1 MPPVRTDARVEDT
14 VWVVDDVKRDM
25 EQDSTDARYP
35 DPGDVANPCVS
46 TSVAG
51 TEMTAVAPGAGS
63 GCAAGLEHRQ
73 AAGRG
78 ELVEGGDR
86 GHRVARGVQPW
97 TPGT

>member
-51 TEMTAVAPGAGS
+51 TEMTAVARGAVD
-63 GCAAGLEHRQ
+63 AP
-73 AAGRG
+73 RG
-78 ELVEGGDR
+78 
-86 GHRVARGVQPW
+86 
-97 TPGT
+97 